1 MYNQRVNE
9 HTPVS
14 DRPWR
19 RKDFALPRGVTVQEV
34 RDAAC
39 GRSAKALLEQELTS
53 ATGKIARQCLACA
66 HANVP
71 DDVVI
76 LRWRKKLT
84 GRALHKADVAAIEA
98 PLPKTRKALYV
109 FLHECGHLHLHRRTS
124 KSRHRREYEAEVYAH
139 CRMQEA
145 GIEVPESMTENAR
158 RYIAWKIRQA
168 VRRGARRLDQDACD
182 FARVSYR

>member
-1 MYNQRVNE
+1 M
-9 HTPVS
+9 P
-14 DRPWR
+14 R
-19 RKDFALPRGVTVQEV
+19 RVTVQEV
-34 RDAAC
+34 RDLAQ
-39 GRSAKALLEQELTS
+39 GRNAKAWLEQELAS
-53 ATGKIARQCLACA
+53 ATGKIARQCLVCA

-71 DDVVI
+71 EDVVI
-76 LRWRKKLT
+76 LRWRKRLT
-84 GRALHKADVAAIEA
+84 GRAMHKGDVAAIEA

-109 FLHECGHLHLHRRTS
+109 FLHECGHLHLHRKTS
-124 KSRHRREYEAEVYAH
+124 KSRHRREFEAELYAH